1 MLMREI
7 TGVEIGKMISIEKG
21 WHFNQLRI
29 PVYNLTRPH

>member
-7 TGVEIGKMISIEKG
+7 TEVEIGKMISIEKG